1 MTRQFLRI
9 GLAFA
14 ICGTLATT
22 SAAQQPN
29 PNPNPN
35 PNSNQN
41 QNRVSINANRVTVAL
56 TDPAR
61 PASMRIKLLQGRIAV
76 KGTNRKDIAIDGGP
90 DTDFSRNRAVE
101 PPAGLRRLTQPAG
114 FNVTEEN
121 NEVVVSASS
130 FSRTYDLQ
138 IEVPLRANLEL
149 TTMNGRITVD
159 DVEGELE
166 LSSMND
172 SIQLNNVAG
181 SVVAHSMNGRVL
193 AVLTRVAPQAAM
205 AFTSMNGTVDVTLPA
220 STKADLKLRSDQGDV
235 FTDFDL
241 QMQQSAGSTSTSTN
255 NGRFRIDVNRS
266 ITGTINGGGPDIELR
281 TLNGSVILRKGK

>member
-22 SAAQQPN
+22 SVAQQ

-41 QNRVSINANRVTVAL
+41 RVSINGNRVTVAL

-61 PASMRIKLLQGRIAV
+61 PPSMRIKLVQGRIAV

-90 DTDFSRNRAVE
+90 DTDFSGNRAAD

-114 FNVTEEN
+114 FSVTEED

-138 IEVPLRANLEL
+138 IEYR
-149 TTMNGRITVD
+149 
-159 DVEGELE
+159 
-166 LSSMND
+166 
-172 SIQLNNVAG
+172 
-181 SVVAHSMNGRVL
+181 
-193 AVLTRVAPQAAM
+193 
-205 AFTSMNGTVDVTLPA
+205 
-220 STKADLKLRSDQGDV
+220 
-235 FTDFDL
+235 
-241 QMQQSAGSTSTSTN
+241 
-255 NGRFRIDVNRS
+255 
-266 ITGTINGGGPDIELR
+266 
-281 TLNGSVILRKGK
+281 

>member
-9 GLAFA
+9 SLAFA
-14 ICGTLATT
+14 IFGTLATT
-22 SAAQQPN
+22 SVAQQ

-41 QNRVSINANRVTVAL
+41 QNRVFINGNRVTVAL

-90 DTDFSRNRAVE
+90 DTDFSNSRAVD

-114 FNVTEEN
+114 FSVTEEN

-130 FSRTYDLQ
+130 FSRSYDLQ
-138 IEVPLRANLEL
+138 IEVPLKANLEL

-159 DVEGELE
+159 EVEGELE

-241 QMQQSAGSTSTSTN
+241 QTQQSAGSTSTSNN
-255 NGRFRIDVNRS
+255 NGRVRLELNRS

-281 TLNGSVILRKGK
+281 TLNGRVILRKGK

>member
-1 MTRQFLRI
+1 MTRNTLRI

-14 ICGTLATT
+14 ICGMLATT
-22 SAAQQPN
+22 SVARQ
-29 PNPNPN
+29 PNPN

-41 QNRVSINANRVTVAL
+41 QNRVSIDASRVTVAL

-90 DTDFSRNRAVE
+90 DTDFSRNRAVD

-114 FNVTEEN
+114 FRVTEEN
-121 NEVVVSASS
+121 NEVVVSASI
-130 FSRTYDLQ
+130 FSRSYDLQ
-138 IEVPLRANLEL
+138 IEVPLKTNLDL

-159 DVEGELE
+159 EVEGELE

-172 SIQLNNVAG
+172 SIQLSNVAG

-193 AVLTRVAPQAAM
+193 AVLTRVTPQAAM

-220 STKADLKLRSDQGDV
+220 TTKADLKLRSDQGDV

-241 QMQQSAGSTSTSTN
+241 QTQQSAANTATSRS

>member
-1 MTRQFLRI
+1 MTRHTLRI

-14 ICGTLATT
+14 ICGALATT
-22 SAAQQPN
+22 SVAQQPN

-35 PNSNQN
+35 SNPN
-41 QNRVSINANRVTVAL
+41 QNRVSIDASRVTVAL

-61 PASMRIKLLQGRIAV
+61 PASMRIKLFQGRIAV

-90 DTDFSRNRAVE
+90 DTDFSRNRAVD

-114 FNVTEEN
+114 FGVTEEN

-130 FSRTYDLQ
+130 FSRSYDLQ
-138 IEVPLRANLEL
+138 IEVPLKTNLDL
-149 TTMNGRITVD
+149 STMNGRITVD
-159 DVEGELE
+159 EVEGELE

-193 AVLTRVAPQAAM
+193 AVLTRVTPQAAM

-241 QMQQSAGSTSTSTN
+241 QMQQSAANTASSRS
-255 NGRFRIDVNRS
+255 NGRVRIDVNRS

>member
-14 ICGTLATT
+14 MGGTLTTT
-22 SAAQQPN
+22 SVAQQ

-61 PASMRIKLLQGRIAV
+61 PPSMRIKLFQGRIAI

-90 DTDFSRNRAVE
+90 DTDFFRNRAVD

-114 FNVTEEN
+114 FTVTEEN

-138 IEVPLRANLEL
+138 IEVPLKANLEL

-241 QMQQSAGSTSTSTN
+241 QMQQSAASTSTSRN
-255 NGRFRIDVNRS
+255 NDRFRIDVNRS

>member
-22 SAAQQPN
+22 SVAQQPN
-29 PNPNPN
+29 PNPNS
-35 PNSNQN
+35 NSNQN
-41 QNRVSINANRVTVAL
+41 QNRVSINAGRVTVAL

-61 PASMRIKLLQGRIAV
+61 PPSMRIKLLQGRIAV

-90 DTDFSRNRAVE
+90 DTDFSRNRAVD

-114 FNVTEEN
+114 FSVTEEN
-121 NEVVVSASS
+121 NEVVVSASI

-138 IEVPLRANLEL
+138 IEVPLKANLEL

-241 QMQQSAGSTSTSTN
+241 QVTNSAESRQQAQR
-255 NGRFRIDVNRS
+255 NGRAVRFDVNRS
-266 ITGTINGGGPDIELR
+266 IYGTINGGGPDFEMR
-281 TLNGSVILRKGK
+281 TFHGDVYVRKGK